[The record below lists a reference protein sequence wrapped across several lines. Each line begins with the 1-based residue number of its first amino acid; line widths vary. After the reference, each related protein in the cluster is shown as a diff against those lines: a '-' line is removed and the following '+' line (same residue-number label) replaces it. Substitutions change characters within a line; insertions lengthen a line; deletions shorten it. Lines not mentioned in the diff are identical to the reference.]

1 MLIDIVDLAS
11 TSLKEKNPKATV
23 DAINI
28 VVDFMNHAA
37 SLYNSIAQ
45 GVVIQ
50 PVTYGGTLSRSKLEQ
65 MYSEYAGS
73 AMLLDLE
80 NLPDDFDSRVSLL
93 QDVFEIPDKKAE
105 GLTMRAMQKGMA
117 EAMKDPKKMEEMQE
131 MIKGMGDMEGMGDM
145 AGLMG
150 GGGVDGDGMPDTD
163 QLKTML
169 RTLKELKDS
178 GSITP
183 EDFEA
188 VKKDFK
194 ASFGSS
200 IDEVVKEASAGDETL
215 NETDKELL
223 DLMKAIMD

>member
-1 MLIDIVDLAS
+1 
-11 TSLKEKNPKATV
+11 
-23 DAINI
+23 
-28 VVDFMNHAA
+28 
-37 SLYNSIAQ
+37 
-45 GVVIQ
+45 
-50 PVTYGGTLSRSKLEQ
+50 
-65 MYSEYAGS
+65 
-73 AMLLDLE
+73 
-80 NLPDDFDSRVSLL
+80 
-93 QDVFEIPDKKAE
+93 
-105 GLTMRAMQKGMA
+105 
-117 EAMKDPKKMEEMQE
+117 MEEMQE
-131 MIKGMGDMEGMGDM
+131 MIKGMGDMEGKGDM